1 MQVVLLER
9 VERLGQMGDVV
20 NVKTGFA
27 RNYLLPHKKALRAT
41 EANLELFE
49 TQRGQLEAHN
59 IEQRTEAESIA
70 SKMSGARVIVVRQAS
85 ETDQLYGSV
94 SARDIA
100 AGLTEGGFLVGPA
113 QVTLDRPIKTTGVH
127 PVNIK
132 LHPEVSVTVTV
143 NVART
148 PEEAQRQKSDGDDRV
163 RVEAEAV
170 FETAELAEQAVEEL
184 RESDAPEEE
193 VAIASPDT
201 SGEKIAR
208 DKE

>member
-9 VERLGQMGDVV
+9 VEQLGQMGDVV

-41 EANLELFE
+41 EANLELFK
-49 TQRGQLEAHN
+49 TQRGELEAHN
-59 IEQRTEAESIA
+59 LEQRTEAESVA
-70 SKMSGARVIVVRQAS
+70 SKMSGERVIVVRQAS

-100 AGLTEGGFLVGPA
+100 AGLTEGGFLVGPS

-148 PEEAQRQKSDGDDRV
+148 SEEAQRQKSDDDDQV
-163 RVEAEAV
+163 RVEAEAA

-184 RESDAPEEE
+184 RESEAPAEE
-193 VAIASPDT
+193 SP
-201 SGEKIAR
+201 
-208 DKE
+208 